1 MTYTRARWHHTE
13 IVERLLAPAQELV
26 AFLVA
31 LHLDGNVVLERRG
44 VAKIVHHHRV
54 VDHQVHRRQR
64 VDHRRILT
72 GCLDRLT
79 HGSQVDDAGHAG
91 EILH

>member
-1 MTYTRARWHHTE
+1 MADTRARWHHTE
-13 IVERLLAPAQELV
+13 IVERLLAPAQELIALLV
-26 AFLVA
+26 AF
-31 LHLDGNVVLERRG
+31 HFDGYVVLERGR
-44 VAKIVHHHRV
+44 VAEFVHHYRV